1 MKFFFI
7 ILGDLIRQ
15 SSPEKSISNN
25 GRINYGFSRGSPDG
39 DFERKAGSQHP
50 DQFSTSSTN
59 ESDDMT
65 IDDFGDVVKRRK
77 SSSHSSSN
85 KSNSHHSR
93 SNGSNKPRTIVRQSS
108 EEDDEDEDG
117 WTTEF

>member
-1 MKFFFI
+1 MI

-85 KSNSHHSR
+85 KSSHHSR
-93 SNGSNKPRTIVRQSS
+93 TGSSKPRTIVRQSS
-108 EEDDEDEDG
+108 EEEEDEDG

>member
-1 MKFFFI
+1 MI

-39 DFERKAGSQHP
+39 DFERSKSGSQHP

-59 ESDDMT
+59 DSDDMT

-85 KSNSHHSR
+85 KSSHHSR
-93 SNGSNKPRTIVRQSS
+93 TGSSKPRTIVRQSS
-108 EEDDEDEDG
+108 EEEEDEDG